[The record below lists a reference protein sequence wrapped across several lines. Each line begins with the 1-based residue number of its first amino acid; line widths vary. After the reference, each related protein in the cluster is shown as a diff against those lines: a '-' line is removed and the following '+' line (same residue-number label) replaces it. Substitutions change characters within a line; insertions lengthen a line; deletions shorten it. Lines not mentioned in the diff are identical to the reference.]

1 MNRRD
6 IILKS
11 GAAMAGI
18 ALGAANSSN
27 NKIYAKY
34 NSNAANPRRFGL
46 HENEVIVPTN
56 TDPKIFANSGF
67 DSLKN
72 LNNYSSATGN
82 LKKIRPLTPEEIG
95 DQFFVFQLT
104 PVKKGKWFV
113 KSPQDIKPTLE
124 TSEKFPD
131 VVLDSRLVSFHIG
144 ESERL
149 ERDTKATVRITFG
162 SDQNTFRARDMGE
175 NLFWA
180 ITSGINLWNSR
191 GMKARPKD
199 FTSDFRK
206 VFGNKYVE
214 LPGGSGTIKVEI
226 VQHKKSSWWEKVFD
240 FSQSSS
246 GRSLISA
253 LGFPGVTSNV
263 IKFVDDAA
271 NKFVGDN
278 ARVLFSSRGLPIA
291 FTKQSQAEIS
301 ATGTRIGSLKTGVWI
316 FARGR
321 DLPLLAAQE
330 MTYDA
335 TLRRLFP
342 AAKNIVD
349 IISGKT
355 PDPLRKVTY
364 AIMNSRLKKRK
375 INVGF

>member
-1 MNRRD
+1 
-6 IILKS
+6 
-11 GAAMAGI
+11 
-18 ALGAANSSN
+18 
-27 NKIYAKY
+27 
-34 NSNAANPRRFGL
+34 
-46 HENEVIVPTN
+46 
-56 TDPKIFANSGF
+56 
-67 DSLKN
+67 
-72 LNNYSSATGN
+72 
-82 LKKIRPLTPEEIG
+82 
-95 DQFFVFQLT
+95 
-104 PVKKGKWFV
+104 V

-149 ERDTKATVRITFG
+149 EQDTKATVRITFG

-214 LPGGSGTIKVEI
+214 LTGGSGTLKVEI

-278 ARVLFSSRGLPIA
+278 AKVLFSSRGLPIA

>member
-113 KSPQDIKPTLE
+113 ISPQDIKPTLE

-291 FTKQSQAEIS
+291 FTKQSQADGGS
-301 ATGTRIGSLKTGVWI
+301 A
-316 FARGR
+316 GR
-321 DLPLLAAQE
+321 W
-330 MTYDA
+330 
-335 TLRRLFP
+335 RW
-342 AAKNIVD
+342 V
-349 IISGKT
+349 
-355 PDPLRKVTY
+355 
-364 AIMNSRLKKRK
+364 
-375 INVGF
+375 